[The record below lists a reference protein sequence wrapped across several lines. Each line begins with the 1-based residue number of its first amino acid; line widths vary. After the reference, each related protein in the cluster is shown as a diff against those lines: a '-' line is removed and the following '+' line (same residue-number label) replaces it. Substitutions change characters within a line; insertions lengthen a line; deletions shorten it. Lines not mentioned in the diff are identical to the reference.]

1 LRSLQESD
9 VPRRRRDR
17 CFHQPW
23 RSARKHAVSE
33 LLGSFKSSEGNVVP
47 SLQHEAL
54 RKLWTLLAS
63 AIIDATLQ
71 YRPRC
76 TPGQK

>member
-1 LRSLQESD
+1 
-9 VPRRRRDR
+9 
-17 CFHQPW
+17 
-23 RSARKHAVSE
+23 VSE